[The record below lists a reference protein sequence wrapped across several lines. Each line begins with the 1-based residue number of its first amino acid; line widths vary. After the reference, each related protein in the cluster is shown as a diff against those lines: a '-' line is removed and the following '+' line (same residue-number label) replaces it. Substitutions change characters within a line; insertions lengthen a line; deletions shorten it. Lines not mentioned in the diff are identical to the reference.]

1 MLIKKNVGFI
11 GGGRMGGS
19 LIKGILSNNFDRSR
33 IFVSDPSKGEQLEK
47 EFHIN
52 NIKNNS
58 ILVENA
64 DVVIIAVKPANVFDV
79 IDEISDAVDDT
90 KLIISIAAGVNL
102 DDIKEHIKGKGR
114 LIRVMP
120 NICALVR
127 ESASCIFCGPK
138 TTLDDQEA
146 AIALLSLVG
155 KTVVIKD
162 ESLMNAVTGL
172 SGSGPAY
179 AFIAIE
185 ALSDGAVK
193 MGLDRASAKL
203 LAAQSLL
210 GAAKMVLET
219 KIHPE
224 ELKDMVTSPGGTTAF
239 GLSVLENR
247 GFRSALIDAVNA
259 AAMRSIEL
267 SGGKDNK

>member
-19 LIKGILSNNFDRSR
+19 LIRGILSNNFDKSKV
-33 IFVSDPSKGEQLEK
+33 FVHDPSKGKQLSE

-52 NIKNNS
+52 SVKNNS
-58 ILVENA
+58 ILVKNV
-64 DVVIIAVKPANVFDV
+64 DVVIIAVKPSNVFDA
-79 IDEISDAVDDT
+79 IDEIRDVVDDT
-90 KLIISIAAGVNL
+90 KLIVSIAAGVNL
-102 DDIKEHIKGKGR
+102 DDIKEHLKGNGR

-120 NICALVR
+120 NICALVG

-138 TTLDDQEA
+138 TTSDDQEVA
-146 AIALLSLVG
+146 VALLSLVG
-155 KTVVIKD
+155 KTVVISD
-162 ESLMNAVTGL
+162 ELLMNAVTGL

-179 AFIAIE
+179 AFTAIE

-193 MGLDRASAKL
+193 MGLDRTNATL

-224 ELKDMVTSPGGTTAF
+224 ELKDMVTSPGGTTAY

-247 GFRSALIDAVNA
+247 GFRSALIDAVTA
-259 AAMRSIEL
+259 AAERSIKL
-267 SGGKDNK
+267 SE